1 MIGWRAK
8 LGILVPSA
16 NSVLEPDMYRMAPQG
31 VSVHFSRVVNYE
43 DTPEQLEA
51 MVHYVPRCCEELSH
65 ARMDVYAF
73 GCTGG
78 SLMGGVG
85 YDQKMIKLM
94 QEKTGKPA
102 TTTSTAVMEALREMG
117 IGKVCVVTPYE
128 DWLNE
133 RQREFFEGSGVRVL
147 AIKGLG
153 IRDGD
158 GIARV
163 SPGEIYR
170 LAREINKPEAQG
182 IFMSCTNFRA
192 AEVLE
197 IIEKD
202 LGKPAISSNQATLWA
217 MLKVAGIRG
226 MISGF
231 GSLFGL
237 PG

>member
-8 LGILVPSA
+8 LGVLVPSA

-51 MVHYVPRCCEELSH
+51 MIQYVPRCCEKLSH

-78 SLMGGVG
+78 SLMGGLG
-85 YDQKMIKLM
+85 YDQKMIKIM

-102 TTTSTAVMEALREMG
+102 TTTSTAVIEAFREMG
-117 IGKVCVVTPYE
+117 IGRVCVVTPYE

-133 RQREFFEGSGVRVL
+133 RQKNSLKPAACGCAGHQRSGHPGRES
-147 AIKGLG
+147 K
-153 IRDGD
+153 
-158 GIARV
+158 
-163 SPGEIYR
+163 SPGLR
-170 LAREINKPEAQG
+170 PGKSAPLQAREINKPEAPR
-182 IFMSCTNFRA
+182 ILMSCTNFRA

-217 MLKVAGIRG
+217 MLKLVGIKG
-226 MISGF
+226 MG
-231 GSLFGL
+231 
-237 PG
+237 